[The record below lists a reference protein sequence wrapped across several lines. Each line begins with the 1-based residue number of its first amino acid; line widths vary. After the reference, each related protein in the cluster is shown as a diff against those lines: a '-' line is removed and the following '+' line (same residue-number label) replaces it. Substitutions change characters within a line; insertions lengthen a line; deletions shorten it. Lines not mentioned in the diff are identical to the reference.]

1 MSQLSGP
8 VIDRAAQSPVMAGVK
23 DMLEIDPTPD
33 PTLIELRALIQQ
45 SSAGRSVAHGNS
57 HGREPLANGPI
68 KLMANNLFNA
78 LREAQPDHPLLQEYE
93 GVWWRQA

>member
-1 MSQLSGP
+1 
-8 VIDRAAQSPVMAGVK
+8 
-23 DMLEIDPTPD
+23 MLGIDPILD

-45 SSAGRSVAHGNS
+45 SSAGKQAALARSPSREAADNS
-57 HGREPLANGPI
+57 PI

-93 GVWWRQA
+93 GVWWRQV